1 MIYHLY
7 NTFKNYEDFHLS
19 DEIVKIMDNILV
31 NKISIT
37 ESNVFIKAR
46 DRNIFPY
53 DSDKREYIMLLDINS
68 YDEDKSGIYSMIF
81 EVIND
86 RLIDGSESIINLGY
100 KNLIIK
106 DASYNKDKEEI
117 QFTLNDY
124 EHFSLTMGDIL
135 NNWIPGITGPTMRN
149 ILNNYEKEITGSSDN
164 ISGYKEKP
172 EDSAIYQSEA
182 EFIKQCRE
190 TLMKDLYLPANI
202 VNYIFDN
209 DDEYIEDI
217 ESGII
222 NKENITDIVNGYKD
236 TINT

>member
-1 MIYHLY
+1 MIYYLY

-37 ESNVFIKAR
+37 ESNVFIKAC

-68 YDEDKSGIYSMIF
+68 HDEDKSGIYSMIF

-86 RLIDGSESIINLGY
+86 RLIDGSESVIDLGY
-100 KNLIIK
+100 KEILIK
-106 DASYNKDKEEI
+106 NASY
-117 QFTLNDY
+117 
-124 EHFSLTMGDIL
+124 MRDIL
-135 NNWIPGITGPTMRN
+135 NNLIEREG
-149 ILNNYEKEITGSSDN
+149 ITGSSDYLSN

-172 EDSAIYQSEA
+172 EDSAIYQSKA

-190 TLMKDLYLPANI
+190 TLMKDLYLPADI
-202 VNYIFDN
+202 VNDIFDN
-209 DDEYIEDI
+209 DEYIEDI

-222 NKENITDIVNGYKD
+222 NKENITDILNGYKD

>member
-37 ESNVFIKAR
+37 ESNVFIKAC
-46 DRNIFPY
+46 DKNIFPY

-68 YDEDKSGIYSMIF
+68 HDEDKSGIYSMIF

-86 RLIDGSESIINLGY
+86 RLVDGSESVIDLGY
-100 KNLIIK
+100 KEILIK
-106 DASYNKDKEEI
+106 NASYNKDKEEI
-117 QFTLNDY
+117 QFTLNNN

-135 NNWIPGITGPTMRN
+135 NN
-149 ILNNYEKEITGSSDN
+149 YVEEITGSSDYLSN

-182 EFIKQCRE
+182 EFIKQCR
-190 TLMKDLYLPANI
+190 
-202 VNYIFDN
+202 

-222 NKENITDIVNGYKD
+222 NKENITDILNGYKD

>member
-37 ESNVFIKAR
+37 ESNVFIKAC
-46 DRNIFPY
+46 DKNIFPY

-68 YDEDKSGIYSMIF
+68 HDEDKSGIYSMIF

-86 RLIDGSESIINLGY
+86 RLVDGSESVIDLGY
-100 KNLIIK
+100 KEILIK
-106 DASYNKDKEEI
+106 NASYNKDKEEI
-117 QFTLNDY
+117 QFTLNNN

-135 NNWIPGITGPTMRN
+135 NN
-149 ILNNYEKEITGSSDN
+149 YVEEITGSSDYLSN

-190 TLMKDLYLPANI
+190 TLMKDLYLPADI
-202 VNYIFDN
+202 VNDIFDN

-222 NKENITDIVNGYKD
+222 NKENITDILNGYKD

>member
-37 ESNVFIKAR
+37 ESNVFIKAC
-46 DRNIFPY
+46 DKNIFPY

-68 YDEDKSGIYSMIF
+68 HDEDKSGIYSMIF

-86 RLIDGSESIINLGY
+86 RLVDGSESVINLGY
-100 KNLIIK
+100 KEILIK
-106 DASYNKDKEEI
+106 NASYNKDKEEI
-117 QFTLNDY
+117 QFTLNNN

-135 NNWIPGITGPTMRN
+135 NN
-149 ILNNYEKEITGSSDN
+149 YVEEITGSSDYLSN

-182 EFIKQCRE
+182 EFIQQCRE
-190 TLMKDLYLPANI
+190 TLMKDLYLPADI
-202 VNYIFDN
+202 VNDIFDN

-222 NKENITDIVNGYKD
+222 NKENITDILNGYKD